1 MLKRIIII
9 GEYIP
14 FHAVYEVGL
23 LYFDWRIINLMRIQF
38 ISFNE
43 GDGNSTISGGSR
55 SCIMIVIGSGVPKV
69 WVRCLHD
76 LTRLINIGNSL
87 DDFLGNG

>member
-9 GEYIP
+9 GENVP
-14 FHAVYEVGL
+14 FHSVYEVSL
-23 LYFDWRIINLMRIQF
+23 LYFDRRIINLMRIQF

-43 GDGNSTISGGSR
+43 GDGNSTIGGGSR
-55 SCIMIVIGSGVPKV
+55 SCIVIVIGSGVPKV

-76 LTRLINIGNSL
+76 LTRLVNIGNSL
-87 DDFLGNG
+87 DDLLGNG